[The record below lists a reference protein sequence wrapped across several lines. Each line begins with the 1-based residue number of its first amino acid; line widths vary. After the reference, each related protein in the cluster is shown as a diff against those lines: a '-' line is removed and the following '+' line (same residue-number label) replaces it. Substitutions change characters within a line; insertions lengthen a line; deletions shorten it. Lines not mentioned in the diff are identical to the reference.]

1 MNDSG
6 AHPAEHAEAL
16 ILVVHDDAAVR
27 QLACAALE
35 QAGFSIAEAEDGRQ
49 GLEDFERLQPDI
61 ILLDVMLPG
70 LDGFSIC
77 SAIRQLPVGSDTPI
91 LMMTGLDD
99 TEAINEAYEAGAT
112 DFITKPI
119 SWPVLCHRVRYI
131 LRSNRAIQDLRVS
144 ESRLSKAHRIARM
157 GVWEWALQRDKLY
170 WSKEVYLIFGINP
183 AGFEV
188 TYQSFIDTIHPSDKE
203 SFQRAMDRALSGN
216 RILSVDNR
224 IVLPNGDVRFCHT
237 EGEVFYDAHGRAT
250 KIAGTV
256 QDITERK
263 RTEEQIRSLAYFDSI
278 TGLPNRLL
286 FHDQLE
292 RAIAFAARHRRKVAV
307 MFLDLDRFKEIN
319 DTLGHAAGDDLLKGI
334 AGRLQQCLRGY
345 DLVSRNCALEGSR
358 GNSTIARLGGDE
370 FTVILQDIGGVQHVT
385 TVARRILK
393 AVAEPFSLGEV
404 EICISAS
411 IGISIYPDDGN
422 DSGALVKNAD
432 AAMYHAKKEGR
443 NNLQFFTQAMNDAA
457 LERLVLEQQLR
468 KALANEEFTIHY
480 QPQVDAAKGEV
491 VGLEALIRWQSP
503 ELGFISPAKFIPFAE
518 EIGQVVAI
526 DEWVVAAVCR
536 QIKTWL
542 NLGITPPR
550 VAVNLSGHH
559 LIRMN
564 LVGVMMRSLAEAGIE
579 GELLELELTEGVFMQ
594 KSEEVIATLHSLR
607 ELGLT
612 ISIDDFGTG
621 YSSLSYLKRFPID
634 TLKID
639 RSFVNEVSH
648 DADSAT
654 ITSTIISM
662 AKSLR
667 LGVIA
672 EGVETEEQREF
683 LQENDCT
690 IMQGYYFSPPV
701 PAEEVIQVI
710 TDGLPAPKGG
720 LLLGAGVAAV
730 GVQQ

>member
-6 AHPAEHAEAL
+6 APPRDHAEAL
-16 ILVVHDDAAVR
+16 ILVVHDDAAIR
-27 QLACAALE
+27 GLACAALE
-35 QAGFSIAEAEDGRQ
+35 EGGFSIAEAKDGRQ
-49 GLEDFERLQPDI
+49 GLEDFERLQPDV
-61 ILLDVMLPG
+61 ILLDVTLPG

-91 LMMTGLDD
+91 LMMTERED
-99 TEAINEAYEAGAT
+99 TQAINEAYEAGAT
-112 DFITKPI
+112 DFITKPV
-119 SWPVLCHRVRYI
+119 SWSIICHRVRYI
-131 LRSNRAIQDLRVS
+131 LRSNRAVQDLRVS
-144 ESRLSKAHRIARM
+144 EARLSKAHRIARM

-170 WSKEVYLIFGINP
+170 WSKEVYTIFGIDP

-188 TYQSFIDTIHPSDKE
+188 TYQAFIDTIHPSDKE
-203 SFQRAMDRALSGN
+203 SFQRAMDLALSGKKV
-216 RILSVDNR
+216 LSVDNR
-224 IVLPNGDVRFCHT
+224 IVLPNGDLRFCHT
-237 EGEVFYDAHGRAT
+237 EGEVFYNAHGRAT
-250 KIAGTV
+250 KLAGTV

-278 TGLPNRLL
+278 TGLPNRPL

-292 RAIAFAARHRRKVAV
+292 RAIAFASRHDMKVAV

-334 AGRLQQCLRGY
+334 AVRLQQCLRGY
-345 DLVSRNCALEGSR
+345 DMVSRNCGMEGRR
-358 GNSTIARLGGDE
+358 GTNTIARLGGDE
-370 FTVILQDIGGVQHVT
+370 FTVILQDIGEAQQVT
-385 TVARRILK
+385 TIAGRILK
-393 AVAEPFSLGEV
+393 SVAEPFSLGEV
-404 EICISAS
+404 EICVSAS
-411 IGISIYPDDGN
+411 IGISIYPEDGT
-422 DSGALVKNAD
+422 DSGSLVKNAD

-468 KALANEEFTIHY
+468 KALANQEFTMHY
-480 QPQVDAAKGEV
+480 QPQVDAGKGEV

-503 ELGFISPAKFIPFAE
+503 ELGFIAPSRFIPFAE
-518 EIGQVVAI
+518 EIGLVVAI

-536 QIKTWL
+536 QIKSWL
-542 NLGITPPR
+542 NQGITPPR

-559 LIRMN
+559 LIRTN
-564 LVGVMMRSLAEAGIE
+564 LVGVMMRSLAEAGIQ

-594 KSEEVIATLHSLR
+594 KSEDVIVTLHSLR
-607 ELGLT
+607 GLGLT

-667 LGVIA
+667 LGVIG
-672 EGVETEEQREF
+672 EGVETEEQRKF
-683 LQENDCT
+683 LQENDCS
-690 IMQGYYFSPPV
+690 IMQGFYFSPPV
-701 PAEEVIQVI
+701 PAEEVVQVI
-710 TDGLPAPKGG
+710 TRGFPRDAS
-720 LLLGAGVAAV
+720 
-730 GVQQ
+730 